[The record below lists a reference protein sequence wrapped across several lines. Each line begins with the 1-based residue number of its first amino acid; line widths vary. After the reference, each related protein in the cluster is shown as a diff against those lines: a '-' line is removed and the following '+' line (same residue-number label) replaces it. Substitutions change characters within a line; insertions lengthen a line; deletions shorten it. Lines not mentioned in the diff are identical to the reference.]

1 MNVALNGSKKIN
13 KSRGDYLVLA
23 DYGQEGIGVLR
34 QEDTLQNAIE
44 GMLEYPTD
52 YPMSIVKLIRID
64 LPQDETC
71 S

>member
-1 MNVALNGSKKIN
+1 MKVALNGSKKIN
-13 KSRGDYLVLA
+13 KLQGDYLVLA
-23 DYGQEGIGVLR
+23 DYGQEGIGVMR

-52 YPMSIVKLIRID
+52 YPMIIVKLIRIE